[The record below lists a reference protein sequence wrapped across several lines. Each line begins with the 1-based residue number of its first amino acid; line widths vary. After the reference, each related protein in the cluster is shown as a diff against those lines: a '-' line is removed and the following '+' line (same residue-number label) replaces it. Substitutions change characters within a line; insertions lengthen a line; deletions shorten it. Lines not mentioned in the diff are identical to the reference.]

1 MTQNLLPD
9 GIKLTRLNFQ
19 AVGERIGEALSSGNE
34 YRLILK
40 PWSEKRS
47 LSQNATF
54 HMWCGELSDYLTKRG
69 RTQAT
74 PEFCKDLLKYTFLG
88 FETKT
93 FTDAIT
99 GEQQDVQQLRHTRD
113 LKSADMFDFMT
124 RVQAWAIDIGCF
136 LTVPENCEFER
147 NHHKQLQ

>member
-1 MTQNLLPD
+1 MATSIGYPE
-9 GIKLTRLNFQ
+9 
-19 AVGERIGEALSSGNE
+19 AVEREAVPVTE
-34 YRLILK
+34 RDV
-40 PWSEKRS
+40 PHVVW
-47 LSQNATF
+47 
-54 HMWCGELSDYLTKRG
+54 ELSDYLTKRG

-113 LKSADMFDFMT
+113 LKTADMFDFMT

-136 LTVPENCEFER
+136 LTVEENC
-147 NHHKQLQ
+147 